1 MARLHNKKAMGSF
14 SLPTASMILKIL
26 NMCRQAHFKTCHHQ
40 NSDILFILVLML
52 TQNLSLFI
60 KKDKFC
66 TTTICT
72 VSRQNSIKYRVNA
85 FDFGIA

>member
-40 NSDILFILVLML
+40 YTDVMFILVLMVL
-52 TQNLSLFI
+52 KIYPSLL
-60 KKDKFC
+60 K
-66 TTTICT
+66 TT
-72 VSRQNSIKYRVNA
+72 NSLL
-85 FDFGIA
+85 